1 LQRIPEFDSLRG
13 IASCGVILTHF
24 WRQPLHLF
32 WGWTLLEFFFV
43 LSGYLITTILLE
55 GKGNLKFV
63 RNFYVRRTL
72 RVWPL
77 YFVSLLAVL
86 GACGAMGCGFETEGR
101 PSGIPLYFF
110 FLQFTD
116 FYVAPENGVF
126 AYVPIFWHSW
136 SLAVE
141 EQFYLIWPLTFL
153 IFRPR
158 FGTAMLFIIPLFVA
172 GYLARYYGYNPAI
185 LLTRIDGLLLGII
198 LAYVRRHFELNPQQN
213 RRPWRFLLW
222 CTILVGALALV
233 PYMVSG
239 WNLPFENA
247 NVDRSSPVLLFS
259 LIFFGMVGLVG
270 EFSGHRWMAWLR
282 HKLLVLLGNM
292 SYSLYMFHL
301 PVVFFLGR
309 ALNEQFPVLRG
320 QPTLFICLAVVF
332 VLSYC
337 SWTFLEHPIMRIKK
351 QKFSYKT

>member
-1 LQRIPEFDSLRG
+1 MRG

-24 WRQPLHLF
+24 WREPFHLF

-86 GACGAMGCGFETEGR
+86 GACSAFSCGFELDGR
-101 PSGIPLYFF
+101 PSGVPMYFL

-116 FYVAPENGVF
+116 FYVRPWDGIF

-141 EQFYLIWPLTFL
+141 EQFYLLWPLSFL

-158 FGTAMLFIIPLFVA
+158 FRTAMLFIVPLFIA
-172 GYLARYYGYNPAI
+172 GYVARYYGFNPAI
-185 LLTRIDGLLLGII
+185 LLTRIDGLLFGII
-198 LAYVRRHFELNPQQN
+198 LAYVRRHFELNPDVS
-213 RRPWRFLLW
+213 RRNWRFLLI
-222 CTILVGALALV
+222 CSVIVGAGALV
-233 PYMVSG
+233 PYLAAG
-239 WNLPFENA
+239 WNLDFETANA
-247 NVDRSSPVLLFS
+247 DRSSPVLLFS
-259 LIFFGMVGLVG
+259 LVYFGMVGLVG
-270 EFSGHRWMAWLR
+270 EFSGHRLMAWLR
-282 HKLLVLLGNM
+282 HRLLVLLGNM

-301 PVVFFLGR
+301 PVVYFLGR
-309 ALNEQFPVLRG
+309 TINDHWPALRG
-320 QPTLFICLAVVF
+320 QPTLLLAVAVVF
-332 VLSYC
+332 VMSYC
-337 SWTFLEHPIMRIKK
+337 SWTYLEYPIMRIKRE
-351 QKFSYKT
+351 KFSYKT